1 MLCVSVKMLL
11 NRPHAIFSV
20 GILMPKLGCR
30 ELEILNRAMKSEGL
44 NQQDPPPDNLTNQLS
59 TLKFSF
65 NFFCVWMFRLNIC
78 LSTTCTKYLLKP
90 DEAIRCP
97 GTEFTDDCELLCR

>member
-1 MLCVSVKMLL
+1 MLL

-65 NFFCVWMFRLNIC
+65 NFLYMDVSPEHM
-78 LSTTCTKYLLKP
+78 SEHHVYEVPT
-90 DEAIRCP
+90 EAR
-97 GTEFTDDCELLCR
+97 